1 MRATWRSLLT
11 KGKTMRVDPSYVTN
25 LVGALDQSELS
36 QQQLTAQLSSGVR
49 VNSLSEDPLAAGQNV
64 LLLNQVQRDDSF
76 TQSSNLVMGQLQ
88 VADSVLGQV
97 VQQLTQ
103 AVSLSVSANNGTMN
117 ASNVKSISNQIAGIR
132 GEVLGLANT
141 SYQGQYIFAGGQT
154 ANSPFTLSSGVT
166 RDTVTYNGDQ
176 DSNYLETP
184 NGQKIQLNI
193 PGDQIFSGS
202 GVNDVF
208 AALNNLVADY
218 SSGTVDTAQAV
229 KDSQALSSA
238 LNYVSQQRVSLD
250 NSITQLT
257 AATDAV
263 SSEQTQVVAA
273 QTNLMQANV
282 ATVATQ
288 LALSKAQQTALQ
300 SVIAQLGSGSLFDK
314 L

>member
-1 MRATWRSLLT
+1 
-11 KGKTMRVDPSYVTN
+11 MRVDPSYVTN
-25 LVGALDQSELS
+25 LVSALDQSQLS
-36 QQQLTAQLSSGVR
+36 EQQLTAELSSGVR
-49 VNSLSEDPLAAGQNV
+49 VNSLGQAPLAAGQNV
-64 LLLNQVQRDDSF
+64 LLLSQVQRDDSF
-76 TQSSNLVMGQLQ
+76 TQSSNLVTGQLQ
-88 VADSVLGQV
+88 VGDSVLGQV
-97 VQQLTQ
+97 VQHLTQ
-103 AVSLSVSANNGTMN
+103 AISLSMSANNGTMN
-117 ASNVKSISNQIAGIR
+117 VSNVKSISNQIAGIR

-141 SYQGQYIFAGGQT
+141 SYQGQYVFAGGQT
-154 ANSPFTLSSGVT
+154 ANVPFTLSTGASI
-166 RDTVTYNGDQ
+166 DTVTYNGDQ
-176 DSNYLETP
+176 GANFLETP

-202 GVNDVF
+202 GANDVF

-218 SSGTVDTAQAV
+218 SSGVVDTAQAV
-229 KDSQALSSA
+229 KDSQALSGA

-263 SSEQTQVVAA
+263 SSEQTQLVAA

-288 LALSKAQQTALQ
+288 LAMAKAQQAALQ